1 MWTHVYEG
9 SLQPVNHHHKA
20 KSDISEILYSVWS
33 LLIPGQ
39 GMWAQVWPLTFA
51 LRWYQNSWV
60 FGHISQV
67 LISPRSLGLAIHCL
81 LICQNEY
88 LDLGCSCRPAVFSVT
103 SLPLVMFS
111 HSPSQGY
118 FLLLHAWQVVV
129 RSFFTEC
136 LVLTFQYRPIN
147 LHLKFELFFLLSH
160 AVIFLF

>member
-1 MWTHVYEG
+1 MWTHVYEV
-9 SLQPVNHHHKA
+9 SLQSVNHHHKA
-20 KSDISEILYSVWS
+20 KSDIYEILYSVWS

-60 FGHISQV
+60 LGLMSQV
-67 LISPRSLGLAIHCL
+67 LISPRSLVLPIHCL

-88 LDLGCSCRPAVFSVT
+88 LNLGCSADPLFSV
-103 SLPLVMFS
+103 SPAFPLVMFS
-111 HSPSQGY
+111 HSPAQGY
-118 FLLLHAWQVVV
+118 FLLHAWQVVV
-129 RSFFTEC
+129 HSFFTEC